1 MAVNSDKQEIAQEAP
16 LPRTTPAFLIW
27 LLKRISK
34 QKKWWLFPAW
44 ILLAALGLALFLSGN
59 GALLPAIYLAF

>member
-1 MAVNSDKQEIAQEAP
+1 MAVNPEKQEAAAST

-27 LLKRISK
+27 LLKRILQ
-34 QKKWWLFPAW
+34 QKKWWLFPVW
-44 ILLAALGLALFLSGN
+44 ILLAALGLTLFLSGN